1 MEWEAPWWDDWT
13 GGGIAN
19 MISKVFKVA
28 KTTLSRSETEP
39 TRPLRLNQPNPLS
52 SVALKAQWPAA
63 HRTAISCLNPTSRAN
78 LTKKTSNPTFQAQNS
93 PQRLF
98 SPTPSTP
105 KETMF
110 KQRTK
115 FRQETRQP
123 WVKHSIKESSQ
134 EEPKA
139 FIDAAVEK

>member
-1 MEWEAPWWDDWT
+1 M
-13 GGGIAN
+13 
-19 MISKVFKVA
+19 
-28 KTTLSRSETEP
+28 
-39 TRPLRLNQPNPLS
+39 
-52 SVALKAQWPAA
+52 
-63 HRTAISCLNPTSRAN
+63 
-78 LTKKTSNPTFQAQNS
+78 
-93 PQRLF
+93 
-98 SPTPSTP
+98 PTPPTP